1 MDPVKPKRPYRSR
14 RRTRQAEATRAAIL
28 EAAQSLFVQRGYAV
42 TTMETIAQEADVA
55 VQTVYWA
62 FGSKR
67 AILQA
72 VLDRWRTTAEI
83 DETYSALMAE
93 RDPVRQLR
101 LSVRISRNTG
111 EKVGEVTE
119 MLRAA
124 GAADAELRVL
134 WHELNEDRRNGIR
147 GFIQTLAD
155 RGLLKHDLDVERA
168 TTIHWTMVSQEV
180 YRLLV
185 PISGWTGEEY
195 EDWVT
200 QALATLLLR

>member
-14 RRTRQAEATRAAIL
+14 RRERQAEDTRAAIL
-28 EAAQSLFVQRGYAV
+28 DAAQSLFVHRGFAA

-67 AILQA
+67 AILQGI
-72 VLDRWRTTAEI
+72 LDRWGATAEI
-83 DETYSALMAE
+83 DSTYLALMAE
-93 RDPVRQLR
+93 SDPMRQLR
-101 LSVRISRNTG
+101 LSVRISRNAG
-111 EKVGEVTE
+111 EKAGEVTE
-119 MLRAA
+119 MLRMA

-155 RGLLKHDLDVERA
+155 RDLLKQDLEVERA

-180 YRLLV
+180 YHLLV
-185 PISGWTGEEY
+185 TGSGWTGDEY
-195 EDWVT
+195 EDWLT
-200 QALATLLLR
+200 EALVTLLLR